1 MKILIHFYLQGN
13 HIKESLVRLHQR
25 YFDFKQD
32 LKFSLSRFNAER
44 ETETERVLSLA

>member
-1 MKILIHFYLQGN
+1 MTFVSIYVTK
-13 HIKESLVRLHQR
+13 VRLHQR

-32 LKFSLSRFNAER
+32 LKFSPPRFNGER